1 MEATS
6 FALEQEVN
14 HVVTPDTGS
23 QHKTSKPLN
32 TKNSS
37 FVAVTGAKN
46 TSNGGVPPAHQ
57 ATVGRSKDLDDM
69 AEIGMGVGA
78 AIFVL
83 LSIIIG
89 ALREWLIRRRLR
101 HQSNGNG
108 ARYSPLDEAITLLPD
123 GQA

>member
-1 MEATS
+1 MEATWYE
-6 FALEQEVN
+6 LEQEVN
-14 HVVTPDTGS
+14 HVVNADTGS
-23 QHKTSKPLN
+23 QQETSKPLN
-32 TKNSS
+32 TKNSN

-57 ATVGRSKDLDDM
+57 ATVGSSKDLGDM
-69 AEIGMGVGA
+69 AEFGMGIGA

-123 GQA
+123 AQA